1 MKYKKCN
8 CDEAMWEEIVVKND
22 EHYNNKTVIYFH
34 CAACGTDFRVEDFLT
49 GEEVFS
55 SAIN

>member
-1 MKYKKCN
+1 
-8 CDEAMWEEIVVKND
+8 MWEEIVVKND
-22 EHYNNKTVIYFH
+22 EHFDNKTVIYFH